1 MVYCFTHSF
10 RKVFSSPSRL
20 AKVALGWRCHGPH
33 GFEMAFLL
41 WQQHW
46 HLPRRCTFFRSRWWF
61 WWGFLWMEKDGH
73 WWKIYWSS
81 TKIQTIYCSYC
92 RLFNQKYQKFT
103 RSSVAGG
110 LPRLHLDSHAL
121 ETGMTKTCWIRIR
134 RAPTVVPT
142 YFQLS
147 YPISSMYGIYA
158 NIKGVY
164 WW

>member
-1 MVYCFTHSF
+1 MVYCFTHSL

-110 LPRLHLDSHAL
+110 LPRLPRNRSQEPAQIIPHD
-121 ETGMTKTCWIRIR
+121 
-134 RAPTVVPT
+134 PTSCIVNPE
-142 YFQLS
+142 S
-147 YPISSMYGIYA
+147 YPKYIY
-158 NIKGVY
+158 IYVL
-164 WW
+164 